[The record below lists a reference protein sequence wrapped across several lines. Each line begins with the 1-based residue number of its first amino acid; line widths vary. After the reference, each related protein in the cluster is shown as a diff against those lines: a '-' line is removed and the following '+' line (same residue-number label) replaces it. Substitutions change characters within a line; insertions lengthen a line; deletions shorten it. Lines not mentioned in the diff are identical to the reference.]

1 MKRTLLSLTALI
13 FMPAAFA
20 EIPFD
25 WLETLNSPKVDAWVE
40 ARNQETF
47 ERFLHTDIFKEAEA
61 ATLAILDSDERLV
74 LPSLRGEHAYHF
86 HRNEAHPRGI
96 WRRSAAQAFFDN
108 EPEWETLLDLDALA
122 TEEEENWVWSGA
134 FFEPRGE
141 ERAIIRLSRG
151 GADAVVLREFDLTT
165 QTFVEGG
172 FFLPETKVF
181 ASWRD
186 RDRLFI
192 SADLGPGTATRSGY
206 GRQARLWQRGTPIEE
221 AEILLEGEESDVSVG
236 AFRWED
242 GDRDVFFASRST
254 TFFTRRTYHLTEVG
268 PLLVPLPDDVVF
280 QALFQGQLLFT
291 LRSEAELG
299 GQSHPAGTLLVTDL
313 EGLMSGEAGFHVLF
327 EPTERTSV
335 ARVDRVRDHLVLS
348 TLENVRSRLYRI
360 DFSATEN
367 AWQRTALRAEETGSL
382 AIVSTSQENNRLLY
396 RYTDFITPNSLYLLD
411 VATDEH
417 RLIRTEPSWFDA
429 SGLQVKQWSA
439 ISTDGTEIPYFIVLP
454 KDWETRG
461 PLPTLLYGYG
471 GFAVSQRPFYS
482 GLRGKMW
489 LQRGHAF
496 VLANIRGGGEF
507 GPDWHQSVRRENR
520 QQSFDD
526 FIAVAEDLIGRGVT
540 TPRHLG
546 IQGGSQGGLLVG
558 VAMVQRPEL
567 FRAVVSMVPLLDMLR
582 FHLLLAGASWIA
594 EYGDPDDPADR
605 DFLAAY
611 SPLQNLRPGVEYPEA
626 LFTTS
631 TRDDRVHPAHA
642 RRMVARLMELE
653 QPVLYYENTEGGH
666 GGAANHAQIAKLQ
679 GLIYAYLFDRLVP
692 ASANERL

>member
-1 MKRTLLSLTALI
+1 MKQKALALASLIL
-13 FMPAAFA
+13 MPATFA
-20 EIPFD
+20 EIPFE

-40 ARNQETF
+40 ARNLETF
-47 ERFLHTDIFKEAEA
+47 DRFLQTDIFNEAQA

-74 LPSLRGEHAYHF
+74 VPSLRGDHVYHF

-96 WRRSAAQAFFDN
+96 WRRALAEAFFDN
-108 EPEWETLLDLDALA
+108 DPEWKTLLDLDALA
-122 TEEEENWVWSGA
+122 TEEDENWVWNGA
-134 FFEPRGE
+134 LFEPRSE
-141 ERAIIRLSRG
+141 ERVIIRLSRG
-151 GADAVVLREFDLTT
+151 GADAVVLREFDLATGA
-165 QTFVEGG
+165 FVKNG

-186 RDRLFI
+186 RDHLFV
-192 SADLGPGTATRSGY
+192 SADLGAGTATRSGY
-206 GRQARLWQRGTPIEE
+206 GRQARLWQRGTPIE
-221 AEILLEGEESDVSVG
+221 AADILLDGEEADVSVS

-242 GDRDVFFASRST
+242 GDRDRFFATRAT
-254 TFFTRRTYHLTEVG
+254 TFFTRRNYQITEEG
-268 PLLVPLPDDVVF
+268 AQPVPLPDDVIL
-280 QALFQGQLLFT
+280 QALFREQLVFT
-291 LRSEAELG
+291 LRTEAELG
-299 GQSHPAGTLLVTDL
+299 GHIHPSGTLLATDL
-313 EGLMSGEAGFHVLF
+313 DALMAGEADFHVLF
-327 EPTERTSV
+327 EPTERASV
-335 ARVDRVRDHLVLS
+335 ARVDRVRDYLVLS

-360 DFSATEN
+360 EFFTTSK
-367 AWQRTALRAEETGSL
+367 AWQRTPLRAEETGSL
-382 AIVSTSQENNRLLY
+382 AIASTSQESNRLLY

-411 VATDEH
+411 VETDEH
-417 RLIRTEPSWFDA
+417 RLIRTEPTWFDA
-429 SGLQVKQWSA
+429 SGLIVEQWRA
-439 ISTDGTEIPYFIVLP
+439 TSTDGTEIPYFIVLP

-461 PLPTLLYGYG
+461 SLPTLLYGYG
-471 GFAVSQRPFYS
+471 GFGVSQRPFYS

-526 FIAVAEDLIGRGVT
+526 FIAVAEDLIERGVT
-540 TPRHLG
+540 TSRQLG

-558 VAMVQRPEL
+558 VAMVQRPDL
-567 FRAVVSMVPLLDMLR
+567 FNAVVSMVPLLDMLR
-582 FHLLLAGASWIA
+582 FHRLLAGASWIA

-605 DFLAAY
+605 EFIAAY
-611 SPLQNLRPGVEYPEA
+611 SPLQNLRPGVGYPEA

-666 GGAANHAQIAKLQ
+666 GGAANHPQIAKLQ
-679 GLIYAYLFDRLVP
+679 GLIYAYLFDRLLP
-692 ASANERL
+692 TAANGHL